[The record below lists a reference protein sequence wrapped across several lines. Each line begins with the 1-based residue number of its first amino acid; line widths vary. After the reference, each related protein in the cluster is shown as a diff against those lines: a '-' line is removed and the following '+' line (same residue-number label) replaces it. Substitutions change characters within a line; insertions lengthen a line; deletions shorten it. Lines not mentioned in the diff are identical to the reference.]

1 MSSAALTLPAAHAHD
16 KPVYASSSTTTKT
29 SEENKDSDVLYTIND
44 LLVHRARTAPDV
56 PLVAYPASESGLTD
70 YVQYTARM
78 LDGFAEGTARAYLR
92 LGLAPGVCFNCSLL
106 PLLYAVFC
114 N

>member
-16 KPVYASSSTTTKT
+16 KPVYASSTTTKT